1 MFLGNAVFG
10 GVCLDASWAQAQIIR
25 DKQTPPSFSTATQLQ
40 ATTVRAEFSKYMPI
54 FVFLTI
60 VQKEQKEFR
69 DLGKIVVHKCSS
81 QVNVRLSKHVTI
93 YSEKGVFFSNNFIL
107 DENKIYLWNFQWFFF
122 NFLFFNWCSYHSF
135 HCWEKLYILTR
146 VTLCNVNKVY
156 FFKNR

>member
-1 MFLGNAVFG
+1 
-10 GVCLDASWAQAQIIR
+10 
-25 DKQTPPSFSTATQLQ
+25 
-40 ATTVRAEFSKYMPI
+40 MPI

-107 DENKIYLWNFQWFFF
+107 DENKNIFVKLSMILFSFSFF
-122 NFLFFNWCSYHSF
+122 
-135 HCWEKLYILTR
+135 
-146 VTLCNVNKVY
+146 
-156 FFKNR
+156 